1 MNTRNGRKNGRLVL
15 FGGCQNSIRQ
25 TNGVL
30 ILQLTSPQIR
40 NKWVGGWGFFIFH
53 RLQRRGVPTPRR
65 SRLHGGALACSAPGC
80 FDGLAVPVG
89 GQTTPL
95 YFNLGP
101 VAARPAP
108 AVQWKIYPLTYKLTI
123 ERRGA

>member
-1 MNTRNGRKNGRLVL
+1 MAGGLKSSYTTIKRTLPTNFSGSL
-15 FGGCQNSIRQ
+15 FFFGSGG
-25 TNGVL
+25 L
-30 ILQLTSPQIR
+30 
-40 NKWVGGWGFFIFH
+40 GG
-53 RLQRRGVPTPRR
+53 LYPLPTPKRETLAVT
-65 SRLHGGALACSAPGC
+65 RLHGGALACSAPCC

-95 YFNLGP
+95 YFTLGP

-108 AVQWKIYPLTYKLTI
+108 AVQWKIYPLTNKLTI